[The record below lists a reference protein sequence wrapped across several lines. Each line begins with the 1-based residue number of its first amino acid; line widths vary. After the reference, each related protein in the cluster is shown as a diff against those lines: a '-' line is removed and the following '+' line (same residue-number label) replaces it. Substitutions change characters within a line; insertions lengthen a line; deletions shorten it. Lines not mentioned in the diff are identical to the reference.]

1 MDAVVVGIADGKT
14 VKHPGKL
21 VTYALGSCVGICLYD
36 PLAKVAGMVHILLPY
51 QKEAVNAKNSYKFAD
66 AGVLLLIREMEKMGA
81 LRSRMT
87 AKLAGGAEMFQ
98 YAGAGTKIGMRN
110 VQAAKEALRQA
121 GIKISAEDT
130 GENHGR
136 TIWFSAETGEL
147 EVRRVGG
154 RTMIL

>member
-1 MDAVVVGIADGKT
+1 MVGIADGKT

>member
-14 VKHPGKL
+14 VRYPGKL

-36 PLAKVAGMVHILLPY
+36 PLAQVAGMVHILLPY
-51 QKEAVNAKNSYKFAD
+51 QEEAVNTKNSYKFAD
-66 AGVLLLIREMEKMGA
+66 AGVMLLIREMEKMGA

-98 YAGAGTKIGMRN
+98 YAGAGAKIGMRN
-110 VQAAKEALRQA
+110 VEAAKEVLRQT
-121 GIKISAEDT
+121 GIRVVAEDT

-147 EVRRVGG
+147 EVRRIGG
-154 RTMIL
+154 STILL